1 MMLHQEFRRAYIVF
15 FGTDFLPTIMSN
27 FRILL
32 LLSHGCCFS
41 WSFPFWSET
50 NVPYDLWELIFAFT
64 LSCINFWFIFVSLVW
79 CGVYI
84 YCLNRSLK
92 KGKRWV
98 EIQWVYRH
106 SNGFGKEVIDAV
118 VYNEM

>member
-27 FRILL
+27 FRLLL

-50 NVPYDLWELIFAFT
+50 NVPYDLWELIRIYPIMHQLLVYF
-64 LSCINFWFIFVSLVW
+64 CISGMVW
-79 CGVYI
+79 CVYI
-84 YCLNRSLK
+84 LSQQ
-92 KGKRWV
+92 
-98 EIQWVYRH
+98 I
-106 SNGFGKEVIDAV
+106 SKERKTLGRNPMGV
-118 VYNEM
+118 